1 MEKRLEMPQL
11 YAELEVS
18 TGAVGDTDLGY
29 RSQLGTMNDGSLKRV
44 GYTLPS

>member
-29 RSQLGTMNDGSLKRV
+29 RSQLWNIERRFVEKGW
-44 GYTLPS
+44 